1 MGDAD
6 EDGVDLD
13 LLREAARDFLSGRV
27 AQDSVK
33 ELAAMDWTGL
43 LVEEKLGGSG
53 WRPVETT
60 VIAEELGR
68 ALNSST
74 WFGCVLSAAALASAP
89 GETARPMV
97 ARDARRDRDGRLRA
111 VRRHRSGGVRRCNRH
126 LGHAGAQGNPSFRGI
141 GNAMPR
147 SRDDELLDVSRAAWR
162 VDISEAR
169 ERADRWARTSGSA
182 ARGREGSAQRG
193 LAGSLRDHI
202 RAADRLSEGAHRFR
216 CADREFPSGA
226 TPAGGSVGLRGEGT
240 RGHHEG
246 RPCLE
251 ADEISDDAIALS
263 AAAHAFVAAKA
274 TAAVDE
280 CMQLSGGIGFT
291 WEYPLHHEL
300 RRVFT
305 NGYLLGTARSSS
317 CASRGEVGLVSAA
330 PTRPSEAQLTEFR
343 HRVRAHIAEHAP
355 PFDAREGHRAPESP
369 EQEALLR
376 GWFAT
381 LFDAGFVG
389 ADWPVEHGGRA
400 DHHPLHD
407 RIVSEEILRA
417 RAPRPIDQVNL
428 AAHVLLHFGSDEQK
442 AELLP
447 PMRRSEHVWCQLLS
461 EPDAGSDIAAVRSRG
476 FDGT

>member
-89 GETARPMV
+89 GEV
-97 ARDARRDRDGRLRA
+97 RDRWLPGMLDGTTTAGCALA
-111 VRRHRSGGVRRCNRH
+111 GDTVRVANGEVIDILVTLGRNGIH
-126 LGHAGAQGNPSFRGI
+126 LFEMSD
-141 GNAMPR
+141 AMPR
-147 SRDDELLDVSRAAWR
+147 SRDAELLDISRAAWR
-162 VDISEAR
+162 VDL
-169 ERADRWARTSGSA
+169 SGAESVLI
-182 ARGREGSAQRG
+182 GGPEQ
-193 LAGSLRDHI
+193 
-202 RAADRLSEGAHRFR
+202 ADRLLAVARVLLSADSLGAMSTTFERLVAYLKERIAFGVPIASFQAVQHRLVDLLVLEAKAR
-216 CADREFPSGA
+216 AVIMKAARA
-226 TPAGGSVGLRGEGT
+226 
-240 RGHHEG
+240 
-246 RPCLE
+246 LE
-251 ADEISDDAIALS
+251 ADEISDDAITLS

-305 NGYLLGTARSSS
+305 NGYLLGTARSS
-317 CASRGEVGLVSAA
+317 R
-330 PTRPSEAQLTEFR
+330 
-343 HRVRAHIAEHAP
+343 
-355 PFDAREGHRAPESP
+355 
-369 EQEALLR
+369 ALLAER
-376 GWFAT
+376 SGW
-381 LFDAGFVG
+381 
-389 ADWPVEHGGRA
+389 
-400 DHHPLHD
+400 
-407 RIVSEEILRA
+407 
-417 RAPRPIDQVNL
+417 
-428 AAHVLLHFGSDEQK
+428 
-442 AELLP
+442 
-447 PMRRSEHVWCQLLS
+447 
-461 EPDAGSDIAAVRSRG
+461 
-476 FDGT
+476 